1 MATRA
6 AIITEL
12 AGRIRQLERSQCRT
26 VRDDVDGPDHLLP
39 GFGRWLADSS
49 WPRGGLVEWL
59 FDGDGAGAVSLALL
73 ATRTTASHDLSV
85 VIDGRGE
92 FYAPAVA
99 ALGIDF
105 RSTVF
110 VRPERIADALWSA
123 EQALR
128 TPGVGR
134 VVCEAEKLSPQVF
147 RRLQLAAETGGSLG
161 VLLRPENIRHQPSWA
176 EFRLLIR
183 PLAMADPQNSA
194 MPKRRFLVELL
205 KAKRQFAGG
214 TCLWELDHGP
224 DGRVRVVPELAVATA
239 ATRAAR
245 A

>member
-1 MATRA
+1 MTTRA
-6 AIITEL
+6 AIISEL
-12 AGRIRQLERSQCRT
+12 TGRIRQLERSQCRA
-26 VRDDVDGPDHLLP
+26 VRDDVDCPECLLP
-39 GFGRWLADSS
+39 GLGRWLVDSC

-73 ATRTTASHDLSV
+73 ATQTTASHDLAV

-110 VRPERIADALWSA
+110 VRPERITDALWSA

-128 TPGVGR
+128 TSGIGR
-134 VVCEAEKLSPQVF
+134 VVCEAEKLSPQAF

-161 VLLRPENIRHQPSWA
+161 VLLRPERVRHQPSWA
-176 EFRLLIR
+176 EYRLLIR
-183 PLAMADPQNSA
+183 PLAMAGPHDSGGS
-194 MPKRRFLVELL
+194 MRRFVVELL
-205 KAKRQFAGG
+205 KAKRQFTGE
-214 TCLWELDHGP
+214 TCVWELNHGP